1 MYPLS
6 VEGLHQEVTAHG
18 AWTREH
24 GLRGFEVRGKDGLDL
39 LHRLSTN
46 DLLTGGIPRSR
57 RTVLTTEKGRV
68 VDLVEVVVTGDRTFL
83 IVHAGAAGEVREW
96 VERFVILEEV
106 ELSAITDDRAIV
118 WFIGPQFESG
128 TRLHSLLSETGF
140 RIDPVSP
147 DSGVQPNRTLPGSA
161 PSAAL
166 HMESWRSPL
175 GRIPAY
181 RGIISADRLQP
192 LLAAL
197 NKAGCQELHR
207 DAFDLLRIMTGTPA
221 YPNELNASVNP
232 LEVNLRDAVS
242 FTKGCY
248 VGQEVVARLD
258 AYEKV
263 QRELHVLRLMGVPD
277 SAGGPLHVIVDDHA
291 AGAVTSV
298 SAPLS
303 DGTTLALALCR
314 IDAMASKG
322 VLSVR
327 AENKSDALRAQR
339 FDWSEIRA
347 GGAS

>member
-1 MYPLS
+1 MHPLS

-24 GLRGFEVRGKDGLDL
+24 GLRGFEVKGKDGLDL

-46 DLLTGGIPRSR
+46 DLLTGGIPRSK

-106 ELSAITDDRAIV
+106 ELTPITDDRVIV

-128 TRLHSLLSETGF
+128 ARLH
-140 RIDPVSP
+140 PV
-147 DSGVQPNRTLPGSA
+147 LPESA
-161 PSAAL
+161 PSAAP

-232 LEVNLRDAVS
+232 LEVNLRHVVS

-263 QRELHVLRLMGVPD
+263 QRELHVLHLMGVPG

-314 IDAMASKG
+314 KDAMASKG
-322 VLSVR
+322 ALTVR
-327 AENKSDALRAQR
+327 AENERNALRAQR
-339 FDWSEIRA
+339 FDWSEIRG